1 MEFEESLYL
10 IADETEPEL
19 YEQLLALEF
28 HNFYIERLKGK
39 QPLVKVYF
47 SQHEDGSKVKQL
59 IESYGAEC
67 VGVQKLGEVD
77 WLKKWMDTLE
87 CFELTPTVWVNPFP
101 DRDFSRE
108 GVSVLKIIP
117 GTAFGTGLHATT
129 KLAAN
134 LMERLPLQG
143 KQVLDVGCGTG
154 ILALMAKIKG
164 ADRLVAMDEDPLA
177 VEKTKLIFEANQQTG
192 VTALQSDLLK
202 SWEDSQPFDL
212 IVANIIFEVLDMLL
226 EDPKLKTLSH
236 ADTRLVFSG
245 VSDEKLPRM
254 LDSFQAKG
262 LEVLQHSKQTPWNGF
277 ILRFTNF

>member
-1 MEFEESLYL
+1 VEFEESLYL
-10 IADETEPEL
+10 IPEEIEPEL
-19 YEQLLALEF
+19 YEQLLAIEF

-47 SQHEDGSKVKQL
+47 LPSEDSSKVKKL

-67 VGVQKLGEVD
+67 VGVQKLEEVD
-77 WLKKWMDTLE
+77 WLKKWMDTLD

-101 DRDFSRE
+101 EKEFVKE
-108 GVSVLKIIP
+108 GMDVLNIVP

-134 LMERLPLQG
+134 LMERLPIQG

-177 VEKTKLIFEANQQTG
+177 VEKTNIIFEMNHQSG

-202 SWEDSQPFDL
+202 AWDDKKPFDL
-212 IVANIIFEVLDMLL
+212 IVANIIFEILDMLL
-226 EDPKLKTLSH
+226 DDPKLKNLCH

-254 LDSFQAKG
+254 LDSFKAKG

-277 ILRFTNF
+277 ILRFKQF

>member
-1 MEFEESLYL
+1 
-10 IADETEPEL
+10 
-19 YEQLLALEF
+19 
-28 HNFYIERLKGK
+28 
-39 QPLVKVYF
+39 
-47 SQHEDGSKVKQL
+47 
-59 IESYGAEC
+59 
-67 VGVQKLGEVD
+67 
-77 WLKKWMDTLE
+77 
-87 CFELTPTVWVNPFP
+87 VNPFP
-101 DRDFSRE
+101 EKEFVKE
-108 GVSVLKIIP
+108 GMDVLNIVP

-134 LMERLPLQG
+134 LMERLPIQG

-177 VEKTKLIFEANQQTG
+177 VEKTNIIFEMNHQSG

-202 SWEDSQPFDL
+202 AWDDKKPFDL
-212 IVANIIFEVLDMLL
+212 IVANIIFEILDMLL
-226 EDPKLKTLSH
+226 DDPKLKNLCH

-254 LDSFQAKG
+254 LDSFKAKG

-277 ILRFTNF
+277 ILRFKQF